1 MQITKV
7 IKEHGLTITEVA
19 ERMGVTKGTLS
30 NTISHRNM
38 TVSKLRRIAQ
48 AVGCSISEFF
58 ADEETEKKK
67 KESTNK
73 PDFTALID
81 LGGEMYRAD
90 SLSQLE
96 AIISTVEKKEK

>member
-7 IKEHGLTITEVA
+7 IKEHGLTISEVA
-19 ERMGVTKGTLS
+19 ERMGVNKSTLS
-30 NTISHRNM
+30 TTISHGNM
-38 TVSKLRRIAQ
+38 LVDTLRRIAQ

-58 ADEETEKKK
+58 ADEEMEKNK
-67 KESTNK
+67 KESASK

-96 AIISTVEKKEK
+96 AIISTVEKREK

>member
-7 IKEHGLTITEVA
+7 IKEHGLTISEVA
-19 ERMGVTKGTLS
+19 ERMGVNKSTLS
-30 NTISHRNM
+30 TTISHGNM
-38 TVSKLRRIAQ
+38 LVDTLRRIAQ
-48 AVGCSISEFF
+48 AIGCSISEFF
-58 ADEETEKKK
+58 ADEEMEK

>member
-48 AVGCSISEFF
+48 AVGCSISEFLPM
-58 ADEETEKKK
+58 KKWKRIRK
-67 KESTNK
+67 KVRIN
-73 PDFTALID
+73 P
-81 LGGEMYRAD
+81 
-90 SLSQLE
+90 
-96 AIISTVEKKEK
+96 ISRR

>member
-1 MQITKV
+1 MQIKEV
-7 IKEHGLTITEVA
+7 IREHGLTISEVA

-38 TVSKLRRIAQ
+38 TVSKLRKIAK
-48 AVGCSISEFF
+48 ATGCNISEFF
-58 ADEETEKKK
+58 ADEETESN
-67 KESTNK
+67 KEKSANK
-73 PDFTALID
+73 HDFTALID